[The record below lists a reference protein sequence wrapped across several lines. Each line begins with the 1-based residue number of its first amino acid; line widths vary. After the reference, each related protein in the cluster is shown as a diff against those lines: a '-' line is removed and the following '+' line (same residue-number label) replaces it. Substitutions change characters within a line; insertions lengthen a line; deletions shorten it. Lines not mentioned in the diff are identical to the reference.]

1 MKTNFLLLPLLLLA
15 GCQTPPPDAKPLPDL
30 PPMPGRTENY
40 AGRAPRDPAP
50 APRETTC
57 GAPTETNSASPAQV
71 VEALIAQ
78 NDALT
83 ARLRALENNATG
95 TPTPSATP
103 ARTNAEPLA
112 PMESSPRVAAPTPS
126 EIPPLLVPN
135 ADGVIDTTA
144 RHASGTP
151 GNPFAVRTLAT
162 EAGREIIL
170 SFQGIIQGARPCA
183 LVNGRVVEAGET
195 IESLRLTRLEPAALI
210 LSGDGFA
217 INLPLGTTKVR
228 LAL

>member
-1 MKTNFLLLPLLLLA
+1 
-15 GCQTPPPDAKPLPDL
+15 
-30 PPMPGRTENY
+30 MPGRAENY

-50 APRETTC
+50 APRETPRV
-57 GAPTETNSASPAQV
+57 APTETNSAPPAQV

-95 TPTPSATP
+95 TPPPSPPVTSTHASAEPSAP
-103 ARTNAEPLA
+103 V
-112 PMESSPRVAAPTPS
+112 ESAPRVASPAPS
-126 EIPPLLVPN
+126 ESTPLLVPN
-135 ADGVIDTTA
+135 AEGVIDTTA
-144 RHASGTP
+144 HHASGAP

-170 SFQGIIQGARPCA
+170 AFQGIIQGARPCA
-183 LVNGRVVEAGET
+183 LVNGRVVEAGDT

>member
-1 MKTNFLLLPLLLLA
+1 MKNNFLLFPLLLLA
-15 GCQTPPPDAKPLPDL
+15 GCQTPPPVGKPLPDL
-30 PPMPGRTENY
+30 PPMPGRSENY

-50 APRETTC
+50 AQRETTRV
-57 GAPTETNSASPAQV
+57 APTETNSASPAQV

-83 ARLRALENNATG
+83 ARLRALENGAAG
-95 TPTPSATP
+95 TPAPAATVT
-103 ARTNAEPLA
+103 RTNAELPA
-112 PMESSPRVAAPTPS
+112 PVEPAPRVASPVPTES
-126 EIPPLLVPN
+126 TPLLVPN

-144 RHASGTP
+144 HHASGTP

-170 SFQGIIQGARPCA
+170 AFQGIIQGTRPCA
-183 LVNGRVVEAGET
+183 LINGRVVEAGDA